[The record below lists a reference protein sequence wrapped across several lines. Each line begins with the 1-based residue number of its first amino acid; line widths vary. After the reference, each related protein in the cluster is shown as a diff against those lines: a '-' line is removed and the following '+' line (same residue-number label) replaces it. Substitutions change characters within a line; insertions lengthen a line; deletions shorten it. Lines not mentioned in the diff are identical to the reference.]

1 MARFLIY
8 GSGLI
13 GCTIGG
19 WLQSGGSDVEYIAR
33 NSRRLSLKNHGIR
46 LSSMHGTKANI
57 PSDSI
62 RSTESISKAAPFDMV
77 LLCVKSTDTARAA
90 ADLGANIPSRTP
102 IISLQN
108 GLDNVSTLRAAL
120 PNNTIVTG
128 MVGFNVVEP
137 TEGNFAIATEGD
149 VYVDDIPE
157 VDPFSDGLSNGPI
170 TLIRHANMRAVQWG
184 KLMLNL
190 NNGLNALSG
199 LPLVQQT
206 SDPDWRRLL
215 ALCMDEALKVA
226 NSMGEQVAKVGKI
239 DPRFAPKLL
248 RLPNWLYL
256 RIAGKM
262 LRIDPD
268 ARSSMADD
276 LARGRTSE
284 IDHLNGKLCALG
296 RENNIPTPTNDLVTE
311 KVKELFEARNGI
323 HQQASELLNQLN

>member
-1 MARFLIY
+1 M
-8 GSGLI
+8 
-13 GCTIGG
+13 GG
-19 WLQSGGSDVEYIAR
+19 WLQNGGSDVEYIAR
-33 NSRRLSLKNHGIR
+33 KSRRLSLKNRGIS

-62 RSTESISKAAPFDMV
+62 RSIESVDQAAPFDIV
-77 LLCVKSTDTARAA
+77 LLCVKSADTAQAA
-90 ADLGANIPSRTP
+90 ADLAAHIPDQTP

-108 GLDNVSTLRAAL
+108 GLDNVSILKTTL
-120 PNNTIVTG
+120 PNHTIVSG
-128 MVGFNVVEP
+128 MVGFNVVE
-137 TEGNFAIATEGD
+137 TSDGNFSIATEGD

-157 VDPFSDGLSNGPI
+157 VDPFSEGLSNGPI
-170 TLIRHANMRAVQWG
+170 TVIRKTNMRAIQWG

-206 SDPDWRRLL
+206 SDPEWRRIL
-215 ALCMDEALKVA
+215 ALCMDEALRVA
-226 NSMGEQVAKVGKI
+226 DSVGERVAKVGKI

-296 RENNIPTPTNDLVTE
+296 RENNVPTPANDLVTM
-311 KVKELFEARNGI
+311 KVKELFEMRNGI
-323 HQQASELLNQLN
+323 HPKASELLNQLN